1 MYLLAGDYY
10 YEDTERGESLR
21 ELIIDALQHGLVPTI
36 ANRSKKY
43 IEENFS
49 VDDFVDYIV
58 ERDQV
63 GLIAEF
69 TNLQLVDE
77 RSTDFERYW
86 LFQLESFKM
95 NPSIIRSFVNTD
107 VPHPLL
113 RNVLTE
119 MPEHAKFLSMMLN
132 NKYLKFN
139 LVSEIP
145 FIHIDNQQ
153 SKMLLEAFSG
163 SFVTDKEIY
172 VHYAPFHDM
181 RIVHMLTR
189 ALNQLL

>member
-10 YEDTERGESLR
+10 YEETERGESLR
-21 ELIIDALQHGLVPTI
+21 EMMIDALQHGLVPTI

-63 GLIAEF
+63 GLVAEF
-69 TNLQLVDE
+69 TNLQLVEE

-113 RNVLTE
+113 RNVLAE
-119 MPEHAKFLSMMLN
+119 MPEQAKFLSMMMN

-145 FIHIDNQQ
+145 FIHIDDQQ
-153 SKMLLEAFSG
+153 AKMLLEAFSG

>member
-10 YEDTERGESLR
+10 YEETERGESLR
-21 ELIIDALQHGLVPTI
+21 EMMIDALQHGLVPTI

-63 GLIAEF
+63 GLVAEF
-69 TNLQLVDE
+69 TNLQLVEE

-86 LFQLESFKM
+86 LFQLESFRM
-95 NPSIIRSFVNTD
+95 HPSIIRSFVNTD

-113 RNVLTE
+113 RNVLAE
-119 MPEHAKFLSMMLN
+119 MPEQAKFLSMMMN

-145 FIHIDNQQ
+145 FIHIDDQQ
-153 SKMLLEAFSG
+153 AKMLLEAFSG